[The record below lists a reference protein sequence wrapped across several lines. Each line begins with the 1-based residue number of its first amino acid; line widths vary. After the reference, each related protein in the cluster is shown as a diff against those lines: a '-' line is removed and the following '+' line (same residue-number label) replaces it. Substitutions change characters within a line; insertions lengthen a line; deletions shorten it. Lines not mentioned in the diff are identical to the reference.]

1 MKGHCILSHGFD
13 SNPDATKVT
22 AMAQVAASRGWTSE
36 RPDYRDIDATRDVRE
51 VATRLKRLLDAA
63 RAAPQPLVLAGS
75 SMGAYISALA
85 TLEIDCIGLF
95 LMAPPIALPGYP
107 TTLAARNLPTT
118 VIHGWHD
125 ELIPAADV
133 VLWSKMRSDHLI
145 LVDDDHRL
153 TAHVD
158 FVAQEFGR
166 FLARFE

>member
-1 MKGHCILSHGFD
+1 MKGHCILSHGFE
-13 SNPDATKVT
+13 SSPDATKVT
-22 AMAQVAASRGWTSE
+22 AMAHVAEAMGWTTE

-51 VATRLKRLLDAA
+51 IPTRLKRLVDAA

-145 LVDDDHRL
+145 LVDDEHRL

-166 FLARFE
+166 FLGRFE

>member
-1 MKGHCILSHGFD
+1 MKGHCILSHGFE
-13 SNPDATKVT
+13 SSPDATKVS
-22 AMAQVAASRGWTSE
+22 AMAQVAEAMGWSTE
-36 RPDYRDIDATRDVRE
+36 RPDYRDIDATRDIAE
-51 VATRLKRLLDAA
+51 VATRLRRLVDAA

-85 TLEIDCIGLF
+85 TLEVECIGLF

-145 LVDDDHRL
+145 LVDDEHRL
-153 TAHVD
+153 SAHVE
-158 FVAQEFGR
+158 FIANEFGR
-166 FLARFE
+166 FLARIA